1 MSQRKRSSSSNP
13 KDIAALDRVPMHLLP
28 AAGAIH
34 GAMACGDGAEKYG
47 PYNWRDKPISLMSYL
62 GAIERH
68 IACIKDG
75 EDAATD
81 SLIDHL
87 GHINATTAI
96 LLDAKQVGTLIDDR
110 PRVRG
115 RAPEVLEAYKVRR
128 RKQREAAKR
137 GKPKS

>member
-1 MSQRKRSSSSNP
+1 MSKRKRASSSNP

-28 AAGAIH
+28 AAGAIY

-96 LLDAKQVGTLIDDR
+96 LLDARQVGTLIDDR

-115 RAPEVLEAYKVRR
+115 RASALLEGYRDRR
-128 RKQREAAKR
+128 RAARERKR
-137 GKPKS
+137 RPAS